1 MDSEIRFALSIFAM
15 FMGLILLVCWLG
27 HCVIWEDTKV
37 KVVEVDSEYR
47 DKS

>member
-27 HCVIWEDTKV
+27 HCVMLEESKV
-37 KVVEVDSEYR
+37 KVVEVDRE
-47 DKS
+47 